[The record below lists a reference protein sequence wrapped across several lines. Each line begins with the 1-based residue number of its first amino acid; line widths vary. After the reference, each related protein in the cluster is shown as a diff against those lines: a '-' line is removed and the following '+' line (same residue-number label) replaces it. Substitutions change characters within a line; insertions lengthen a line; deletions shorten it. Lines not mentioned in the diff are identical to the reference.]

1 MECMSDKYTFY
12 LTILTYYIVALFIMA
27 SFKQV
32 QRVHTVLLII
42 IYVCIYHSKR
52 MTSLI
57 YFNK

>member
-42 IYVCIYHSKR
+42 IYVCI
-52 MTSLI
+52 
-57 YFNK
+57 